1 MKPDQQAVISKLG
14 WRFDHQYAH
23 QWPTLVTPQRP
34 VPVAD
39 PQLILFNENLAKQL
53 GLASF
58 QTAEADWIAQLS
70 GNQPDPGSNPV
81 AQAYAGHQFGHF
93 TMLGDGRALLMGE
106 QLAPD
111 GTRWDIQWKGSG
123 PTPYSRRGDGRATLT
138 AMLREYIMS
147 EALHALG
154 IPSTRSLA
162 VVATGEPV
170 YRALVQPGAIL
181 TRVAASHIRVGT
193 FEYIR
198 HFHTESVLQSFTHY
212 VINRHYPALTAHDR
226 PVLAFLEA
234 VMDRQ
239 IALIVHWMR
248 VGFVHGVMNTDN
260 MSIAGETID
269 YGPCAFLDHYHP
281 ATVFSSIDTGGRYAF
296 DRQAAI
302 AQWNLAVFATTLL
315 PQIEQETGDGAAAIK
330 DLLNA
335 YARKYKDQ
343 WWQMMG
349 RKLGFTD
356 LQDASSGLV
365 TQLLQWMQTAQA
377 DFTYTFYLLTRQ
389 TFPEESI
396 YQQASFQQW
405 YQAWQEQLQLAG
417 IPFDQIQSVMA
428 AVNPVYIPRNH
439 IVESVLDAANR
450 GDIQPLKAALSI
462 WQDPYVLQTQTD
474 PYLYPPAQVNK
485 DYQTFCG
492 T

>member
-1 MKPDQQAVISKLG
+1 MTQDKKHIISKLG
-14 WRFDHQYAH
+14 WRFDHGYAN
-23 QWPTLVTPQRP
+23 QWPTLATPQMP

-39 PQLILFNENLAKQL
+39 PQLVLFNETLAQQL
-53 GLASF
+53 GLVGF
-58 QTAEADWIAQLS
+58 QSAEADWIAQLS
-70 GNQPDPGSNPV
+70 GNQPDLGSQPI

-106 QLAPD
+106 HLAPD

-123 PTPYSRRGDGRATLT
+123 PTPYSRRGDGRATLK

-170 YRALVQPGAIL
+170 YRELVQQGAIL

-193 FEYIR
+193 FEYVR
-198 HFHTESVLQSFTHY
+198 HFHSESVLQSFTQY
-212 VINRHYPALTAHDR
+212 VINRHYPALADQDR

-239 IALIVHWMR
+239 IALIIHWMR

-269 YGPCAFLDHYHP
+269 YGPCAFMNHYHP
-281 ATVFSSIDTGGRYAF
+281 GTVFSSIDTGGRYAY
-296 DRQAAI
+296 DRQPAI

-335 YARKYKDQ
+335 YARKYRDQ

-349 RKLGFTD
+349 QKLGFRD
-356 LQDASSGLV
+356 LQDASAALV
-365 TQLLQWMQTAQA
+365 TQLLQWMQTAEA
-377 DFTYTFYLLTRQ
+377 DFTYTFHLLTQ
-389 TFPEESI
+389 QSVPQGSI
-396 YQQASFQQW
+396 YQQESFQQW
-405 YQAWQEQLQLAG
+405 YQSWKDQLQATQKG
-417 IPFDQIQSVMA
+417 PEQIQSVMA
-428 AVNPVYIPRNH
+428 SVNPIYIPRNH
-439 IVESVLDAANR
+439 LVESVLDAANQ
-450 GDIQPLKAALSI
+450 GDIRPLQEALSI
-462 WQDPYVLQTQTD
+462 WQKPYDLRPKSD
-474 PYLYPPAQVNK
+474 PYLLPPLQV
-485 DYQTFCG
+485 DPTYQTFCG